1 MCTSVWVYI
10 SRQPVI
16 PATLIFDFTLN
27 KCGGILNFTLM
38 PKKKKKKIKKS
49 GKNWRKFWKLGAEEF
64 NTQFLDVN
72 KDGEL
77 TATEGHH
84 IYNLNDL
91 AHKYGTPLQII
102 FPFVLEDRLKD
113 LSGYFQA
120 YMKIYNYR
128 GKFFYHYP
136 MKVNQNKEFI
146 LPLLSEGANLEV
158 TSANELW
165 LGKKLWGG
173 EKFNS
178 RIRILCNGPKT
189 DQYFDLIEELR
200 SKGMSIVPIIEGPEE
215 IERISKYK
223 GDIGVRVDLDLKADT
238 HWDKKFDRFGLSEKD
253 ALNLP
258 KMKNLKIMHYHMGSQ
273 IKTQKSI
280 LEAVK
285 RGFSI
290 YKELQKTHPN
300 LDTLDIGGGFG
311 ISHEKKKF
319 YTAKIVSSKIIK
331 LLKNLSDKA
340 GVKHPNLIIEW
351 GWYIVDPAQITV
363 YKVISEK
370 PIPKANAK
378 VWYVIDGSFINDLK
392 DTWAV
397 HQKWHTIPAN
407 NMHTALKTTWLAGS
421 TCDSD
426 DKYTAGGNYILLPKL
441 HEDKT
446 QFVAIL
452 DTGAYQD
459 GLASHH
465 CLLSAPIKIVVT
477 HGTIKIARKRET
489 ADSIGRLFGWTNG
502 DHK

>member
-1 MCTSVWVYI
+1 MAKRKT
-10 SRQPVI
+10 
-16 PATLIFDFTLN
+16 
-27 KCGGILNFTLM
+27 KK
-38 PKKKKKKIKKS
+38 PKKI
-49 GKNWRKFWKLGAEEF
+49 GKNWKKFWKLGSEEF
-64 NTQFLDVN
+64 NTQFLGVSP
-72 KDGEL
+72 DGEL
-77 TATEGHH
+77 TANEGHH

-91 AHKYGTPLQII
+91 AVKYGTPLQVI

-113 LSGYFQA
+113 LIGYFQA
-120 YMKIYNYR
+120 YMKIYNYKGR
-128 GKFFYHYP
+128 FFYHYP
-136 MKVNQNKEFI
+136 MKVNQNKEFV

-165 LGKKLWGG
+165 LVKKLWEG

-178 RIRILCNGPKT
+178 KIRVLCNGPKT
-189 DQYFDLIEELR
+189 DFYLDLIEELWG
-200 SKGMSIVPIIEGPEE
+200 KGMNIVPIIEGLDEV
-215 IERISKYK
+215 ERISKYK
-223 GDIGVRVDLDLKADT
+223 GDIGVRVDLNIKADT
-238 HWDKKFDRFGLSEKD
+238 HWDKKFDRFGLPEKD
-253 ALNLP
+253 ALDLS

-285 RGFSI
+285 HGFSI
-290 YKELQKTHPN
+290 YKELQKTHPS

-319 YTAKIVSSKIIK
+319 YTAKAVSSKIIK
-331 LLKNLSDKA
+331 LLKNLSEKA
-340 GVKHPNLIIEW
+340 QIKHPNLIVEW
-351 GWYIVDPAQITV
+351 GWYIVDPAQITI

-370 PIPKANAK
+370 HIPKANAK
-378 VWYVIDGSFINDLK
+378 SWYIIDGSFMNDLK

-397 HQKWHTIPAN
+397 HQKFHTIPVN
-407 NMHTALKTTWLAGS
+407 NMHSALKTTWLAGS

-441 HEDKT
+441 HEGRD
-446 QFVAIL
+446 QLVAVL

-465 CLLSAPIKIVVT
+465 CLLAAPMKITAQGGIV
-477 HGTIKIARKRET
+477 KIARKRENAET
-489 ADSIGRLFGWTNG
+489 IGKLFGWTNG

>member
-1 MCTSVWVYI
+1 MGKRKT
-10 SRQPVI
+10 
-16 PATLIFDFTLN
+16 
-27 KCGGILNFTLM
+27 
-38 PKKKKKKIKKS
+38 KKQT
-49 GKNWRKFWKLGAEEF
+49 KNWKKFWKLGNEEF
-64 NTQFLDVN
+64 NTQYFGVS

-77 TATEGHH
+77 TAVEGHH

-91 AHKYGTPLQII
+91 AHKYGTPLQVI

-113 LSGYFQA
+113 LIGYFQA
-120 YMKIYNYR
+120 YIKIHGYK

-136 MKVNQNKEFI
+136 MKVNQNKEFV

-165 LGKKLWGG
+165 LVKKLWEG

-178 RIRILCNGPKT
+178 KIRVVCNGPKT

-200 SKGMSIVPIIEGPEE
+200 SKGMNIVPIIESLDELD
-215 IERISKYK
+215 IISKYK
-223 GDIGVRVDLDLKADT
+223 GDVGVRVDLNIKADT
-238 HWDKKFDRFGLSEKD
+238 HWDKKFDRFGLPEKD
-253 ALNLP
+253 VLDLP

-280 LEAVK
+280 LDAVK
-285 RGFSI
+285 HGFNI
-290 YKELQKTHPN
+290 YAQLQKTHPT

-319 YTAKIVSSKIIK
+319 YTAKAVSNKIIK

-340 GVKHPNLIIEW
+340 GIRHPNLIIEW
-351 GWYIVDPAQITV
+351 GWYIVDPAQVTI

-370 PIPKANAK
+370 HIPKANAK
-378 VWYVIDGSFINDLK
+378 AWYIIDGSFMNDLK

-397 HQKWHTIPAN
+397 HQKFHTVPVN
-407 NMHTALKTTWLAGS
+407 NMHGALKTTWLAGS

-426 DKYTAGGNYILLPKL
+426 DKYTAGGNYILMPKL
-441 HEDKT
+441 HEGKD
-446 QFVAIL
+446 QLVAVL

-465 CLLSAPIKIVVT
+465 CLLAAPMKIVAQGGEV
-477 HGTIKIARKRET
+477 KIARKRET
-489 ADSIGRLFGWTNG
+489 PDAIGKLFGWTNG